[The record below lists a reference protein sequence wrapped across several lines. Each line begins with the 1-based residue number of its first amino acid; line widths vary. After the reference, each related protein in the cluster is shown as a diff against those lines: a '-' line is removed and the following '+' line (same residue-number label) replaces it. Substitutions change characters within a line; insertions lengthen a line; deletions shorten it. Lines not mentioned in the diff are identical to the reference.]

1 MNDLTL
7 YLKDFLKEA
16 FFAKSEF
23 DNWSDFLIDTISKQS
38 SEIGTYLD
46 FLDDCIE
53 NSNDQNMIAKAKELL
68 DTNGRKPILL
78 SDLFKRRE

>member
-1 MNDLTL
+1 MNDLNL

-16 FFAKSEF
+16 FAKSEF

-68 DTNGRKPILL
+68 DTNGRKPKLL

>member
-1 MNDLTL
+1 MNDLNL

-16 FFAKSEF
+16 FAKSEF

-38 SEIGTYLD
+38 SEIGIYLD

>member
-1 MNDLTL
+1 MNDLNL

-16 FFAKSEF
+16 FAKSEF

>member
-16 FFAKSEF
+16 FAKSEF

>member
-1 MNDLTL
+1 MNDLTH
-7 YLKDFLKEA
+7 LKDFLKEA
-16 FFAKSEF
+16 FAKSEF